1 MRIGIDCRMYT
12 SKFTGIGR
20 YTYELVRQMIKINGE
35 KDAKHEFVLFFNS
48 PEYEL
53 YECPSN
59 VKKVLVNAKHY
70 SFDEQMKFCWKL
82 SREKLDTVHF
92 PHFNIPYF
100 YRRPY
105 TMTIHDLTLSFFPGK
120 KMSKWYHRLA
130 YNIIIDN
137 AVIRAKDIIAVSKNT
152 KKDLM
157 RLLNVP
163 EDRVRV
169 VYNGVGPEFQFI
181 QDASLLQKTLDKYNI
196 KKQFLL
202 YTGVWRD
209 HKNLVRLLD
218 AFKILVKDKNMNIEL
233 VMTGKPDPAYPEV
246 LDTIKKHH
254 LTRDVILPGHVS
266 EEELISLYNSAL
278 FYVFPSLYEG
288 FGIPPIEAMRCG
300 TPVLASNTSSIP
312 EICGEGNA
320 VFFDPY
326 DVKDIAEKI
335 GGLFKD
341 ANMQSQLVANGLTR
355 SMIFTWEKMGKDTY
369 NIITGKDPNV

>member
-1 MRIGIDCRMYT
+1 MYT